1 MSTSLFDSP
10 APATVA
16 PSPATNT
23 FDYHPVPILAP
34 VSLFLGITSLFAFIT
49 IGGLPIAL
57 IGLAVSAWCLLRILR
72 SDGVMGGRMFAT
84 AGLILSAVSFVGGA
98 VTQSVLYANEVP
110 EGYTRMNFTDDISK
124 KGFVIENGYR
134 MPHPDVMALDGEKI
148 FLKGYMYP
156 SGRTEDF
163 AAFVFCRDSGDCCFG
178 GTPKLE
184 DMIVVTMPEGETV
197 DFING
202 LVSVA
207 GTFHL
212 GRDRGGMSFG
222 QMTGA
227 EPIFEMTATLVE
239 PAQTSF

>member
-1 MSTSLFDSP
+1 MSASLFDSP
-10 APATVA
+10 VNTTTAPAPA
-16 PSPATNT
+16 PNS

-57 IGLAVSAWCLLRILR
+57 IGLVVSAWCLLRILR
-72 SDGVMGGRMFAT
+72 SDGVMGGRLFAWS
-84 AGLILSAVSFVGGA
+84 GLVLSLVSFVGGG
-98 VTQSVLYANEVP
+98 VMQSVLYATEVP
-110 EGYTRMNFTDDISK
+110 EGFARMNFTDDISK

-156 SGRTEDF
+156 SRRTENF
-163 AAFVFCRDSGDCCFG
+163 SAFVFCRDSGQCCFG

-184 DMIVVTMPEGETV
+184 DMIVVELPEGQTV
-197 DFING
+197 DFFSG

-212 GRDRGGMSFG
+212 REDLGGRRFAPL
-222 QMTGA
+222 TKT
-227 EPIFEMTATLVE
+227 EPIFKMTATLVE
-239 PAQTSF
+239 PSQTSF